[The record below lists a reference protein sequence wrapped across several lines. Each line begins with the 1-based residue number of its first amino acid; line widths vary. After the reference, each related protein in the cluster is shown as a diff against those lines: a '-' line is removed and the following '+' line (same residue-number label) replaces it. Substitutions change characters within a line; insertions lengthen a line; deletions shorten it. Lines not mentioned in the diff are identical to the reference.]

1 MSVPNVPPYEY
12 SSRSYEYSSRP
23 ALFDNFV
30 TSSQKLN
37 RLLEVA
43 HTILNGRAFDVEDAK
58 RAIHELLLQGKLS
71 LVQDIFN
78 DKNINPLEIAQK
90 LLVVAKACDA
100 QRDPLLKSERETL
113 LRYELVKASRFLIE
127 STFSRN
133 IVQNGNIYKE
143 IQALINEI
151 HATTISNEVGL
162 NFELECVRQF
172 IKIIESADH
181 SSMDFCHSLFKAI
194 KDQDF
199 ILGFNVLKCYF
210 PTQSSSNLSSNWYLL
225 ALYFSWMGALC
236 AKDPK
241 RFSLLRPQM
250 ISYLHHEQIA
260 LSIIDT
266 LAELVWIADAEIQ
279 EKSFYRG
286 NDLCLLDLVC
296 LRFKCPFAMNRSW
309 QISYQLLRH
318 LAQLKEHPIN
328 RISTE
333 AADALRERRQE
344 ETNQQLKEL
353 LDAIA
358 PAVQLK
364 VKKNQEKSETSV
376 PSHVEPTNDDRAE
389 EAEADDTQVSAL
401 DKLINGYVKEKKY
414 DEALDALND
423 ALHQDPQNYVAFDL
437 RAKVNRLQNHNSAA
451 LQDLNQCLVLNPTYE
466 RAIFRRIEI
475 KIDLKQEKEA
485 LEEVDRY
492 LQRCKDSLSDLI
504 FHLSFKKKYVEAL
517 LILNHIL
524 QKDPNNLEAL
534 RKRGDIYY
542 RDNQSNKALID
553 FKRCLTLRPD
563 DLPTL
568 DRRSDVLISL
578 NQDDDALKDLNRW
591 LALTPKDSVP
601 ILKYNSTKEKRG
613 SLYIRLKKYKDALQ
627 DFTAVIED
635 SKQLQVTKGYVFR
648 NAKVYVERAKAYEE
662 LTQYDKAAD
671 DLKEALK
678 IQKTFETYLLLAE
691 MYRKLKNYRKAI
703 EALTGLLTLDPENA
717 SVLEMRANFHLE
729 LKEDEE
735 ALEDLSAAIEIK
747 PSHKALGNRG
757 TIYYAKKQFS
767 KAKADLIASLQ
778 LKEIAEIHDLLA
790 DIHQTLKE
798 YEKALHHFTR
808 SLTLKPENADA
819 LKNCGLIHLKLGNK
833 KAAFDAFTNSI
844 DIQPT
849 YTALVCRADLYIER
863 DKYSDAVSDLRAAL
877 KIEET
882 AEAHE
887 KLGEMYRLLEK
898 YDYAIDHFDR
908 SLELEPRNSSALES
922 RGAAH
927 LKLKKHYD
935 RALQDLN
942 LAIKLNPKS
951 HFALKK
957 RSDWYLEFKE
967 YGKALKDITAA
978 LDLKYDADYLVQR
991 GVIYVYLDEKDLAKT
1006 DFKNALKLDPDNE
1019 QASSFLRALR

>member
-1 MSVPNVPPYEY
+1 MSLPNTGIKPYDY
-12 SSRSYEYSSRP
+12 STRSYDYSSRP
-23 ALFDNFV
+23 AIFDNFV

-43 HTILNGRAFDVEDAK
+43 DTILHGRAFDVEDAK

-78 DKNINPLEIAQK
+78 DININPLEIAQK
-90 LLVVAKACDA
+90 LIVVAKACDA
-100 QRDPLLKSERETL
+100 QRDPLLKSERETQ
-113 LRYELVKASRFLIE
+113 LRYELVQASRFLIE

-143 IQALINEI
+143 IQALIDEI
-151 HATTISNEVGL
+151 HATTISREVGL
-162 NFELECVRQF
+162 NFELECIGQF
-172 IKIIESADH
+172 IKIIESTDH
-181 SSMDFCHSLFKAI
+181 SSRDFCHSLFKAI
-194 KDQDF
+194 KDKDF
-199 ILGFNVLKCYF
+199 ILGFNAFKCYF

-266 LAELVWIADAEIQ
+266 LSELMWIADAEIQ

-286 NDLCLLDLVC
+286 NDLCLLDLAC

-318 LAQLKEHPIN
+318 LAQLKEHPIS
-328 RISTE
+328 RIATE

-344 ETNQQLKEL
+344 ETNHQLKEL

-364 VKKNQEKSETSV
+364 VKKNQEKSEASV
-376 PSHVEPTNDDRAE
+376 PFLVEPTNDDRAE

-401 DKLINGYVKEKKY
+401 EKLINGYVKEKKY
-414 DEALDALND
+414 DEALDDLND
-423 ALHQDPQNYVAFDL
+423 ALRHDPQNYVAFDL
-437 RAKVNRLQNHNSAA
+437 RAKVNRLQNRPSAA

-475 KIDLKQEKEA
+475 RIDLKQEKEA

-492 LQRCKDSLSDLI
+492 LQSKDSLSELI

-553 FKRCLTLRPD
+553 FKRCLTLHPD

-591 LALTPKDSVP
+591 LALTPKDSVH
-601 ILKYNSTKEKRG
+601 IIKYNSTKEKRG
-613 SLYIRLKKYKDALQ
+613 YLYVRLKKYKDALQ

-648 NAKVYVERAKAYEE
+648 NAKVYVERAKVYED
-662 LTQYDKAAD
+662 LKQYDKAAD

-678 IQKTFETYLLLAE
+678 IKKTFESYLLLAE
-691 MYRKLKNYRKAI
+691 MYRKLKSYHKGI
-703 EALTGLLTLDPENA
+703 EALTGALTFDPENA

-798 YEKALHHFTR
+798 YEKALHHFSR

-849 YTALVCRADLYIER
+849 YTTLVCRADLYIER
-863 DKYSDAVSDLRAAL
+863 DKYSDAASDLRAAL

-882 AEAHE
+882 AQAHE

-908 SLELEPRNSSALES
+908 SLEFAPNNSSALES

-927 LKLKKHYD
+927 LKLEHYNP
-935 RALQDLN
+935 ALQDLN
-942 LAIKLNPKS
+942 SAINLNSTS
-951 HFALKK
+951 HFARKK
-957 RSDWYLEFKE
+957 RSDLYLKFKE
-967 YGKALKDITAA
+967 YGKALKDIKAA

-991 GVIYVYLDEKDLAKT
+991 GVIYIYLDEKDLAKT

-1019 QASSFLRALR
+1019 QALNFLKALR